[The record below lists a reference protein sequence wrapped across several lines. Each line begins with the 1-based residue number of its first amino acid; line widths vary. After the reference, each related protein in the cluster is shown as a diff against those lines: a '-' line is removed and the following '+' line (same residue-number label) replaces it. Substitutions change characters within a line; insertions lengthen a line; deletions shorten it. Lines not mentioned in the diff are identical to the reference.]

1 MPKEMIILKKLQ
13 KYSIT
18 NKKPKKIVFTLE
30 NTSKTLQTDIIFNL

>member
-1 MPKEMIILKKLQ
+1 MIILKKLE

-30 NTSKTLQTDIIFNL
+30 VHLKLYKPI